1 MHAGDDV
8 DFAAP
13 PIGQTDA
20 PVIDRL
26 WNLALTRK
34 GNESWLYVK
43 GTNNSETINWFDGV
57 TFGDD
62 VI

>member
-20 PVIDRL
+20 PVIDRFMEL
-26 WNLALTRK
+26 GSDEER
-34 GNESWLYVK
+34 NESWL
-43 GTNNSETINWFDGV
+43 T
-57 TFGDD
+57 
-62 VI
+62 